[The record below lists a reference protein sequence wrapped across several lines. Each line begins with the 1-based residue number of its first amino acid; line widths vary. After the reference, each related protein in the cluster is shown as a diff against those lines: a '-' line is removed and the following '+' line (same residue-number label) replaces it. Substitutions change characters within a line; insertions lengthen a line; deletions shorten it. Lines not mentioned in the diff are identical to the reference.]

1 MIPGLPSLTA
11 EFVCLFRAREAR
23 VDPAT
28 RILDDDRAV
37 DLLSPGMA
45 AMARAP
51 QGVIDRMFDR
61 MIPGLPTTL
70 VCRHRFLDDHL
81 LHELARGGADEVE
94 QVIVLGAGLD
104 ARALRFTAALRGRPV
119 FEIDFPS
126 TLARKRK
133 QLEQFGP
140 LPHLEQ
146 VGCDFASESFVAALS
161 RSRRFRPGAKTVVL
175 WEGVTMYLE
184 RAAVRRNLEDLRTV
198 VGPGSSVGID
208 FWFLIDGRSASSTV
222 RRVMP
227 QLLGLVGEPVLLSL
241 HPEDAPGFLRSAGW
255 DVDDAAD
262 PRALATRYVKDG
274 RRPAPSFHLVW
285 ARLPHQGTA

>member
-11 EFVCLFRAREAR
+11 EFVCLFRARESR
-23 VDPAT
+23 VDPAQ
-28 RILDDDRAV
+28 RILNDDRAL

-51 QGVIDRMFDR
+51 QGSVDRMFNW

-81 LHELARGGADEVE
+81 LEELNQVGVDEVK

-104 ARALRFTAALRGRPV
+104 SRALRFTQALRGRPV

-126 TLARKRK
+126 TSARKRK
-133 QLEQFGP
+133 QLEALGP
-140 LPHLEQ
+140 LPADLEQ
-146 VGCDFASESFVAALS
+146 VGCDFAVESFADALR
-161 RSRRFRPGAKTVVL
+161 RSPRFKEGAKTAVI

-184 RAAVRRNLEDLRTV
+184 RAAVRRTLEDLRSV
-198 VGPGSSVGID
+198 VGVGSSVGID
-208 FWFLIDGRSASSTV
+208 FWFLIDGRSAKSTV
-222 RRVMP
+222 RRVIP

-241 HPEDAPGFLRSAGW
+241 HPEDAPSFLRSTGW
-255 DVDDAAD
+255 DVVDAAD
-262 PRALATRYVKDG
+262 PRVLAARYVKDG

-285 ARLPHQGTA
+285 ARATPA

>member
-1 MIPGLPSLTA
+1 
-11 EFVCLFRAREAR
+11 V
-23 VDPAT
+23 
-28 RILDDDRAV
+28 
-37 DLLSPGMA
+37 
-45 AMARAP
+45 
-51 QGVIDRMFDR
+51 
-61 MIPGLPTTL
+61 PGLPTTL

-81 LHELARGGADEVE
+81 LQELDDDEDPVE

-104 ARALRFTAALRGRPV
+104 SRALRFKEALRGRPV

-126 TLARKRK
+126 TSARKRK

-140 LPHLEQ
+140 LPQLEHI
-146 VGCDFASESFVAALS
+146 GCDFSKESFADALQ
-161 RSRRFRPGAKTVVL
+161 RSPRFQKGARSVVI

-184 RAAVRRNLEDLRTV
+184 RAAVRRTLEDLRVV
-198 VGPGSSVGID
+198 VGAGSSVGID
-208 FWFLIDGRSASSTV
+208 FWFLIDGRNVSSTV

-241 HPEDAPGFLRSAGW
+241 HPEDAPSFLGSTGW
-255 DVDDAAD
+255 DVVDAAD

-285 ARLPHQGTA
+285 ARSNPAQTP